1 MAAIL
6 TGCSSHQIIGRPA
19 PDSSSSSPTPHYTGP
34 TELPDPDI
42 TTVPAGPTELTLK
55 QNLELTS
62 DDGTRA
68 TVHINS
74 LRTAKRPSGDYGDP
88 PAHGT
93 FVIINVTITV
103 TAGSLPVNPLYF
115 SYQAPDGTTYHYGDG
130 NTFLAGYDPQLNSN
144 DVPAGQRVRGNIV
157 FDGRYGHGAK
167 LLYESPTGEIIGA
180 WVLA

>member
-1 MAAIL
+1 MAATL
-6 TGCSSHQIIGRPA
+6 AGCSSHQIIGRPTPA
-19 PDSSSSSPTPHYTGP
+19 SSSSSPTPHYTGP

-55 QNLELTS
+55 QDLALTS

-74 LRTAKRPSGDYGDP
+74 VRTSKRPNNDYGEP
-88 PAHGT
+88 PANGT
-93 FVIINVTITV
+93 FVIINVT
-103 TAGSLPVNPLYF
+103 
-115 SYQAPDGTTYHYGDG
+115 DG

-144 DVPAGQRVRGNIV
+144 DVPAGQRVRGNV
-157 FDGRYGHGAK
+157 LFDGRYGHGAK
-167 LLYESPTGEIIGA
+167 LLYESPSGEIIGA